1 MTLALAATHAGTITT
16 PPMSIHTTATLTATM
31 TRMITRMG
39 TRMITRMGTRMST
52 QTKAV
57 HCRGAM
63 RMDPNRRN

>member
-16 PPMSIHTTATLTATM
+16 PPMSIHITATIMPT
-31 TRMITRMG
+31 ITRMA
-39 TRMITRMGTRMST
+39 TRIGTRMST